1 MLLKLQNAIINHD
14 AILATG
20 DDGIMIAFHTPLLV
34 DAIKIMTSAQVECSI
49 NGRMED
55 THIQGN
61 ESQESILD
69 EEYNENYC
77 SMLELS
83 EKIYD

>member
-1 MLLKLQNAIINHD
+1 MTLQNTIINHD

-20 DDGIMIAFHTPLLV
+20 DDGIMIEFHPSLLV
-34 DAIKIMTSAQVECSI
+34 EAIKIMTSTQVECSI
-49 NGRMED
+49 NNRMED
-55 THIQGN
+55 THIQEN